1 MDFSDMIYEI
11 ANIENTMFINHIHR
25 FGFRESVHIKH
36 KTTYT
41 FEDMLNIINM
51 IDKAW
56 ENNTNKDN
64 NDDEMD
70 TTYIQ

>member
-11 ANIENTMFINHIHR
+11 TNIENTMFINHIHQ
-25 FGFRESVHIKH
+25 FGFRQSVYIRH